1 MVTEVAI
8 AQWHRLDLG
17 QAIAVEPKHYT
28 VALDGE
34 RALNVNPEQQ
44 LEVVLRRNGP
54 AIVDVQE
61 VMKEA
66 AAAGLLRR

>member
-1 MVTEVAI
+1 
-8 AQWHRLDLG
+8 
-17 QAIAVEPKHYT
+17 
-28 VALDGE
+28 
-34 RALNVNPEQQ
+34 LNVNPEQQ

-54 AIVDVQE
+54 AIVNVRE